1 MIKQRRFTMR
11 VMFLMFV
18 FLTAC
23 SSEDIPNAKNWDV
36 AEFQFID
43 QEAKDFAKSDLIG
56 KVWVADFIFTSCE
69 DVCLPMTANMAKLQT
84 MLKDEGIKDVE
95 FVSFS
100 VDPKVDKPD
109 RLQAY
114 GNQFNADYKNWHFL
128 TGYKQE
134 EIEHL
139 AFNSFKT
146 LVVKPENQD
155 QVTHGTDFYLVNQ
168 AGKVVQYYSGLE
180 KIPFEDIIE
189 HIKILQKS

>member
-1 MIKQRRFTMR
+1 MIKQRRFTMCL
-11 VMFLMFV
+11 MFLVLV

-23 SSEDIPNAKNWDV
+23 SAEDIPNAKNWDV

-43 QEAKDFAKSDLIG
+43 QEAKDFAKSDLTG

-95 FVSFS
+95 LVSFS
-100 VDPKVDKPD
+100 VDPEVDKPD

-114 GNQFNADYKNWHFL
+114 GNQFNADYTNWHFL
-128 TGYKQE
+128 TGYEQK

-168 AGKVVQYYSGLE
+168 EGKVVQYYSGLE